1 MKLSNF
7 IYLFYYLKKTDWK
20 RLSSHRSFTSKSYG
34 IRGVR
39 LDFDMIECTLKY
51 GLSFHEYYYYGLWE
65 KNAAQRS
72 EYASM
77 GYMYEFQKIFN
88 PISTRSV
95 LADKNK
101 FNIAYAEFLHRKVI
115 NPMLASKTII
125 HEFLE
130 GQEKVVLKKSNG
142 SQGKDVEIIKVK
154 DMSSDALKQ
163 YAELKQYDILE
174 EFVCQHD
181 DMQKLSPN
189 SLNTVRFI
197 TFLKQS
203 GEVVVIGS
211 SLRMGIDKQTDN
223 LSSGGITCKIDTE
236 SGVIASKG
244 CSFDITQPL
253 YDVHPVSGITLEGF
267 KIPYWNEVRSMCFKA
282 ASKYNDNRCIGWDVA
297 ITNNGP
303 LLIEGNHDWGARVW
317 QMPAAKGMKT
327 ILDEFLLNEIKR

>member
-7 IYLFYYLKKTDWK
+7 MYLFYYIKKTDWK
-20 RLSSHRSFTSKSYG
+20 RLAAHRSFTMKKSN
-34 IRGVR
+34 ISRFR
-39 LDFDMIECTLKY
+39 LDVDMVMCTLRC

-65 KNAAQRS
+65 KSAEMRS

-77 GYMYEFQKIFN
+77 GYMYEFQKLFN
-88 PISTRSV
+88 PISTRDV

-101 FNIAYAEFLHRKVI
+101 FNVAYAEFLHRKII
-115 NPMLASKTII
+115 NPILSPIKILD
-125 HEFLE
+125 EFLI

-142 SQGKDVEIIKVK
+142 SQGKDVEIINVK
-154 DMSSDALKQ
+154 DFSSDALKQ
-163 YAELKQYDILE
+163 YAELKKYDILE
-174 EFVCQHD
+174 EFVYQHD

-197 TFLKQS
+197 TFLKNN
-203 GEVVVIGS
+203 GDVVVVGA

-223 LSSGGITCKIDTE
+223 LSSGGITCKIDVNK
-236 SGVIASKG
+236 GVIASKG

-253 YDVHPVSGITLEGF
+253 CEVHPVSGLTLEGF
-267 KIPYWNEVRSMCFKA
+267 QIPYWNEVRTMCFQA
-282 ASKYNDNRCIGWDVA
+282 ASKYKDNRCIGWDVA
-297 ITNNGP
+297 ITNKGP

-327 ILDEFLLNEIKR
+327 TLDEFLKNEIY